1 VLLHVNRV
9 WEDKL
14 RGNTE
19 KEVILQDIG
28 ELHSML
34 TQEEFDMKVAAMFN
48 CWLVSSST
56 FALYFYQQRVQGEFT
71 EWQIYCSTPEVSKMN
86 NAVESLNTT
95 IKKYFTCHKWF
106 KLGKYCF
113 IIMHD
118 YIGLYS
124 YINICNIF
132 KLF

>member
-1 VLLHVNRV
+1 M
-9 WEDKL
+9 
-14 RGNTE
+14 
-19 KEVILQDIG
+19 ILQDIG

-56 FALYFYQQRVQGEFT
+56 FALYFYQQWVQGEFT

-95 IKKYFTCHKWF
+95 IKKYFTCHK
-106 KLGKYCF
+106 
-113 IIMHD
+113 
-118 YIGLYS
+118 
-124 YINICNIF
+124 
-132 KLF
+132 